1 MPPITKL
8 FIGDVDGVVHEE
20 PLLSRFYAQHNVK
33 TLYIFGSR
41 NLGRPFRLIA
51 CGGYWYGHDIRGLI
65 KTIEDAI

>member
-20 PLLSRFYAQHNVK
+20 PLLFRLYAQHDAKAFDVFGNR
-33 TLYIFGSR
+33 YI
-41 NLGRPFRLIA
+41 GRPFRLIA